1 MRQWIATICLLVL
14 GSFTQAQAAT
24 VLVVGDS
31 ISAAF
36 GLETQEGWVTLLEER
51 LLEHNPEFKVVN
63 ASISGETTGGGLAR
77 FPQLLTEHQ
86 PDYVIIELGGNDG
99 LRGLSLTQMSSNLT
113 GMVQQAKQQGAVVLL
128 LGMRLPGNYG
138 QRYTEAF
145 YNVYQQIAEREVAVG
160 DDTAGRA
167 AGQCLRRRQHAGRA
181 PAGVIVVE
189 IVLSFRLPT
198 KRFTVTNLLDILES
212 AGNAAIA
219 VAVKYIERE

>member
-1 MRQWIATICLLVL
+1 MRQWIATMCLLVL
-14 GSFTQAQAAT
+14 CSIGQAQAAT

-51 LLEHNPEFKVVN
+51 LREHNPEFKVVN

-77 FPQLLTEHQ
+77 FPQLLSEHQ

-113 GMVQQAKQQGAVVLL
+113 RMVQQAKQQDAVVLL

-138 QRYTEAF
+138 QRYTDAF
-145 YNVYQQIAEREVAVG
+145 YNVYQQIAEQENVAVV
-160 DDTAGRA
+160 DFFLAGVGGEEGMMQADGVHPTQMAQPLLLDNAWQRLA
-167 AGQCLRRRQHAGRA
+167 PLLPLA
-181 PAGVIVVE
+181 PAQ
-189 IVLSFRLPT
+189 
-198 KRFTVTNLLDILES
+198 
-212 AGNAAIA
+212 
-219 VAVKYIERE
+219 

>member
-14 GSFTQAQAAT
+14 SSFTQAQAAT

-77 FPQLLTEHQ
+77 FPQLLSQHQ

-145 YNVYQQIAEREVAVG
+145 YNVYQQIAERENVAIV
-160 DDTAGRA
+160 DFF
-167 AGQCLRRRQHAGRA
+167 L
-181 PAGVIVVE
+181 AGVGGEEGMMQADGVHPTQMAQP
-189 IVLSFRLPT
+189 RLLENAWQRLAP
-198 KRFTVTNLLDILES
+198 LLQLTP
-212 AGNAAIA
+212 AQ
-219 VAVKYIERE
+219 

>member
-1 MRQWIATICLLVL
+1 MRQWIATMCLLVL
-14 GSFTQAQAAT
+14 GSFGQAQAAT

-51 LLEHNPEFKVVN
+51 LREHNPEFKVVN

-77 FPQLLTEHQ
+77 FPQLLSEHQ

-113 GMVQQAKQQGAVVLL
+113 RMVQQAKQQDAVVLL

-145 YNVYQQIAEREVAVG
+145 YNVYQQIAEQENVAVV
-160 DDTAGRA
+160 DFFLAGVGGKEGMMQADGVHPTQMAQPLLLDNAWQRLA
-167 AGQCLRRRQHAGRA
+167 PLLPLA
-181 PAGVIVVE
+181 PAQ
-189 IVLSFRLPT
+189 
-198 KRFTVTNLLDILES
+198 
-212 AGNAAIA
+212 
-219 VAVKYIERE
+219 

>member
-14 GSFTQAQAAT
+14 CSIGQAQAAT

-51 LLEHNPEFKVVN
+51 LREHNPEFKVVN

-77 FPQLLTEHQ
+77 FRQLLSEHQ

-113 GMVQQAKQQGAVVLL
+113 RMVQQAKQQDAVVLL

-145 YNVYQQIAEREVAVG
+145 YNVYQQIAEQENVAVV
-160 DDTAGRA
+160 DFFLAGVGGEEGMMQADGVHPTQMAQPLLLDNAWQRLA
-167 AGQCLRRRQHAGRA
+167 PLLPLA
-181 PAGVIVVE
+181 PAQ
-189 IVLSFRLPT
+189 
-198 KRFTVTNLLDILES
+198 
-212 AGNAAIA
+212 
-219 VAVKYIERE
+219 

>member
-14 GSFTQAQAAT
+14 CSIGQAQAAT

-51 LLEHNPEFKVVN
+51 LREHNPEFKVVN

-77 FPQLLTEHQ
+77 FPQLLSEHQ

-113 GMVQQAKQQGAVVLL
+113 RMVQQAKQQDAVVLL

-145 YNVYQQIAEREVAVG
+145 YNVYQQIAEQENVAVV
-160 DDTAGRA
+160 DFFLAGVGGEEGMMQADGVHPTQMAQPLLLDNAWQRLA
-167 AGQCLRRRQHAGRA
+167 PLLPLA
-181 PAGVIVVE
+181 PAQ
-189 IVLSFRLPT
+189 
-198 KRFTVTNLLDILES
+198 
-212 AGNAAIA
+212 
-219 VAVKYIERE
+219 

>member
-1 MRQWIATICLLVL
+1 MRQWIATMCLLVL
-14 GSFTQAQAAT
+14 CSIGQAQAAT

-51 LLEHNPEFKVVN
+51 LREHNPEFKVVN

-77 FPQLLTEHQ
+77 FPQLLSEHQ

-113 GMVQQAKQQGAVVLL
+113 SMVQQAKQQDAVVLL

-145 YNVYQQIAEREVAVG
+145 YNVYQQIAEQENVAVVDFFLEG
-160 DDTAGRA
+160 VGGEEGMMQADGVHPTQMAQPLLLDNAWQRLA
-167 AGQCLRRRQHAGRA
+167 PLLPLA
-181 PAGVIVVE
+181 PAQ
-189 IVLSFRLPT
+189 
-198 KRFTVTNLLDILES
+198 
-212 AGNAAIA
+212 
-219 VAVKYIERE
+219 

>member
-77 FPQLLTEHQ
+77 FPQLLNQHQ

-145 YNVYQQIAEREVAVG
+145 YNVYQQIAERENVAVV
-160 DDTAGRA
+160 DFF
-167 AGQCLRRRQHAGRA
+167 L
-181 PAGVIVVE
+181 AGVGGEEGMMQADGVHPTQMAQP
-189 IVLSFRLPT
+189 RLLENAWQRLAP
-198 KRFTVTNLLDILES
+198 LLQLTP
-212 AGNAAIA
+212 AQ
-219 VAVKYIERE
+219 

>member
-1 MRQWIATICLLVL
+1 MRQWIATMCLLVL
-14 GSFTQAQAAT
+14 GSFGPAQAAT

-31 ISAAF
+31 ISAAS

-51 LLEHNPEFKVVN
+51 LREHNPEFKVVN

-77 FPQLLTEHQ
+77 FPQLLSEHQ

-113 GMVQQAKQQGAVVLL
+113 RMVQQAKQQDAVVLL

-145 YNVYQQIAEREVAVG
+145 YNVYQQIAEQENVAVV
-160 DDTAGRA
+160 DFFLAGVGGEEGMMQADGVHPTQMAQPLLLDNAWQRLA
-167 AGQCLRRRQHAGRA
+167 PLLPLA
-181 PAGVIVVE
+181 PAQ
-189 IVLSFRLPT
+189 
-198 KRFTVTNLLDILES
+198 
-212 AGNAAIA
+212 
-219 VAVKYIERE
+219 

>member
-1 MRQWIATICLLVL
+1 MRQWIATMCLLVL
-14 GSFTQAQAAT
+14 GSFGQAQAAT

-51 LLEHNPEFKVVN
+51 LLEHNPEFNVVN

-113 GMVQQAKQQGAVVLL
+113 RMVQQAKQQDAVVLL

-145 YNVYQQIAEREVAVG
+145 YNVYQQIAEQENVAVV
-160 DDTAGRA
+160 DFFLAGVGGEEGMMQADGVHPTQMAQPLLLDNAWQRLA
-167 AGQCLRRRQHAGRA
+167 PLLPLA
-181 PAGVIVVE
+181 PAQ
-189 IVLSFRLPT
+189 
-198 KRFTVTNLLDILES
+198 
-212 AGNAAIA
+212 
-219 VAVKYIERE
+219 

>member
-1 MRQWIATICLLVL
+1 MCLLVL
-14 GSFTQAQAAT
+14 CSIGQAQAAT

-51 LLEHNPEFKVVN
+51 LREHNPEFKVVN

-77 FPQLLTEHQ
+77 FPQLLSEHQ

-113 GMVQQAKQQGAVVLL
+113 SMVQQAKQQDAVVLL

-145 YNVYQQIAEREVAVG
+145 YNVYQQIAEQENVAVV
-160 DDTAGRA
+160 DFFLAGVGGEEGMMQADGVHPTQMAQPLLLDNAWQRLA
-167 AGQCLRRRQHAGRA
+167 PLLPLA
-181 PAGVIVVE
+181 PAQ
-189 IVLSFRLPT
+189 
-198 KRFTVTNLLDILES
+198 
-212 AGNAAIA
+212 
-219 VAVKYIERE
+219 

>member
-36 GLETQEGWVTLLEER
+36 GLETQEGWVALLEER

-63 ASISGETTGGGLAR
+63 ASISGETTGGGFAR
-77 FPQLLTEHQ
+77 FPQLLSQHQ

-145 YNVYQQIAEREVAVG
+145 YNVYQQIAERENVAVV
-160 DDTAGRA
+160 DFF
-167 AGQCLRRRQHAGRA
+167 L
-181 PAGVIVVE
+181 AGVGGEEGMMQADGVHPTQMAQP
-189 IVLSFRLPT
+189 RLLENAWQRLAP
-198 KRFTVTNLLDILES
+198 LLQLTP
-212 AGNAAIA
+212 AQ
-219 VAVKYIERE
+219 

>member
-1 MRQWIATICLLVL
+1 MRQWIATMCLLVL
-14 GSFTQAQAAT
+14 CSIGQAQAAT

-51 LLEHNPEFKVVN
+51 LREHNPEFKVVN

-113 GMVQQAKQQGAVVLL
+113 RMVQQAKQQDAVVLL

-145 YNVYQQIAEREVAVG
+145 YNVYQQIAEQEDVAVV
-160 DDTAGRA
+160 DFFLAGVGGE
-167 AGQCLRRRQHAGRA
+167 AGMMQADGVHPTQMAQPLLLDNAWQRLAPLLPLA
-181 PAGVIVVE
+181 PAQ
-189 IVLSFRLPT
+189 
-198 KRFTVTNLLDILES
+198 
-212 AGNAAIA
+212 
-219 VAVKYIERE
+219 

>member
-1 MRQWIATICLLVL
+1 MRQWIATMCLLVL

-51 LLEHNPEFKVVN
+51 LREHNPEFKVVN

-77 FPQLLTEHQ
+77 FPQLLSEHQ

-113 GMVQQAKQQGAVVLL
+113 RMVQQAKQQDAVVLL

-145 YNVYQQIAEREVAVG
+145 YNVYQQIAERENVAIV
-160 DDTAGRA
+160 DFF
-167 AGQCLRRRQHAGRA
+167 L
-181 PAGVIVVE
+181 AGVGGEEGMMQADGVHPTQMAQP
-189 IVLSFRLPT
+189 RLLENAWQRLAP
-198 KRFTVTNLLDILES
+198 LLQLTP
-212 AGNAAIA
+212 AQ
-219 VAVKYIERE
+219 

>member
-1 MRQWIATICLLVL
+1 MRQWIATMCLLVL
-14 GSFTQAQAAT
+14 CSIGQAQAAT

-51 LLEHNPEFKVVN
+51 LREHNPEFKVVN

-77 FPQLLTEHQ
+77 FPQLLSEHQ

-113 GMVQQAKQQGAVVLL
+113 RMVQQAKQQGAVVLL

-145 YNVYQQIAEREVAVG
+145 YNVYQQIAEQENVAVV
-160 DDTAGRA
+160 DFFLAGVGGEEGMMQADGVHPTQMAQPLLLDNAWQRLA
-167 AGQCLRRRQHAGRA
+167 PLLPLA
-181 PAGVIVVE
+181 PAQ
-189 IVLSFRLPT
+189 
-198 KRFTVTNLLDILES
+198 
-212 AGNAAIA
+212 
-219 VAVKYIERE
+219 

>member
-1 MRQWIATICLLVL
+1 MRQWIATMCLLVL
-14 GSFTQAQAAT
+14 CSIGQAQAAT

-51 LLEHNPEFKVVN
+51 LREHNPEFKVVN

-77 FPQLLTEHQ
+77 FPQLLSEHQ

-113 GMVQQAKQQGAVVLL
+113 RMVQQAKQQDAVVLL

-145 YNVYQQIAEREVAVG
+145 YNVYQQIAEQENVAVVDFFLEG
-160 DDTAGRA
+160 VGGEEGMMQADGVHPTQMAQPLLLDNAWQRLA
-167 AGQCLRRRQHAGRA
+167 PLLPLA
-181 PAGVIVVE
+181 PAQ
-189 IVLSFRLPT
+189 
-198 KRFTVTNLLDILES
+198 
-212 AGNAAIA
+212 
-219 VAVKYIERE
+219 

>member
-1 MRQWIATICLLVL
+1 MRQWIATMCLLVL
-14 GSFTQAQAAT
+14 CSIGQAQAAT

-51 LLEHNPEFKVVN
+51 LREHNPEFKVVN

-77 FPQLLTEHQ
+77 FPQLLSEHQ

-113 GMVQQAKQQGAVVLL
+113 RMVQQAKQQDAVVLL

-145 YNVYQQIAEREVAVG
+145 YNVYQQIAEQEDVSVVDFFLAGVG
-160 DDTAGRA
+160 GEEGMMQADGVHPTQMAQPLLLDNAWQRLA
-167 AGQCLRRRQHAGRA
+167 PLLPLA
-181 PAGVIVVE
+181 PAQ
-189 IVLSFRLPT
+189 
-198 KRFTVTNLLDILES
+198 
-212 AGNAAIA
+212 
-219 VAVKYIERE
+219 

>member
-1 MRQWIATICLLVL
+1 MRQWIATMCLLVL
-14 GSFTQAQAAT
+14 GSFGQAQAAT

-51 LLEHNPEFKVVN
+51 LREHNPEFKVVN

-77 FPQLLTEHQ
+77 FPQLLSEHQ

-113 GMVQQAKQQGAVVLL
+113 RMVQQAKQQDAVVLL

-145 YNVYQQIAEREVAVG
+145 YNVYQQIAEQENVAVV
-160 DDTAGRA
+160 DFFLAGVGGEEGMMQADGVHPTQMAQPLLLDNAWQRLA
-167 AGQCLRRRQHAGRA
+167 PLLPLA
-181 PAGVIVVE
+181 PAQ
-189 IVLSFRLPT
+189 
-198 KRFTVTNLLDILES
+198 
-212 AGNAAIA
+212 
-219 VAVKYIERE
+219 

>member
-1 MRQWIATICLLVL
+1 MRQWIATMCLLVL
-14 GSFTQAQAAT
+14 CSIGQTQAAT

-51 LLEHNPEFKVVN
+51 LREHNPEFKVVN

-77 FPQLLTEHQ
+77 FPQLLSEHQ

-113 GMVQQAKQQGAVVLL
+113 RMVQQAKQQDAVVLL

-145 YNVYQQIAEREVAVG
+145 YNVYQQIAEQENVAVV
-160 DDTAGRA
+160 DFFLAGVGGEEGMMQADGVHPTQMAQPLLLDNAWQRLA
-167 AGQCLRRRQHAGRA
+167 PLLPLA
-181 PAGVIVVE
+181 PAQ
-189 IVLSFRLPT
+189 
-198 KRFTVTNLLDILES
+198 
-212 AGNAAIA
+212 
-219 VAVKYIERE
+219 

>member
-1 MRQWIATICLLVL
+1 MRQWIAAICLLVL

-51 LLEHNPEFKVVN
+51 LREHNPEFKVVN

-77 FPQLLTEHQ
+77 FPQLLSEHQ

-113 GMVQQAKQQGAVVLL
+113 RMVQQAKQQDAVVLL

-145 YNVYQQIAEREVAVG
+145 YNVYQQIAEQENVAVV
-160 DDTAGRA
+160 DFFLAGVGGEEGMMQADGVHPTQMAQTLLLDNAWQRLA
-167 AGQCLRRRQHAGRA
+167 PLLPLA
-181 PAGVIVVE
+181 PAQ
-189 IVLSFRLPT
+189 
-198 KRFTVTNLLDILES
+198 
-212 AGNAAIA
+212 
-219 VAVKYIERE
+219 

>member
-1 MRQWIATICLLVL
+1 MRQWIATMCLLVL
-14 GSFTQAQAAT
+14 GSFGQAQAAT

-77 FPQLLTEHQ
+77 FPQLLSEHQ

-113 GMVQQAKQQGAVVLL
+113 RMVQQAKQQDAVVLL

-145 YNVYQQIAEREVAVG
+145 YNVYQQIAEQEDVAVV
-160 DDTAGRA
+160 DFFLAGVGGE
-167 AGQCLRRRQHAGRA
+167 AGMMQADGVHPTQMAQPLLLDNAWQRLAPLLPLA
-181 PAGVIVVE
+181 PAQ
-189 IVLSFRLPT
+189 
-198 KRFTVTNLLDILES
+198 
-212 AGNAAIA
+212 
-219 VAVKYIERE
+219 

>member
-1 MRQWIATICLLVL
+1 MRQWIATMCLLVL
-14 GSFTQAQAAT
+14 CSIGQAQAAT

-51 LLEHNPEFKVVN
+51 LREHNPEFKVVN

-77 FPQLLTEHQ
+77 FPQLLSEHQ

-113 GMVQQAKQQGAVVLL
+113 RMVQQAKQQDAVVLL

-145 YNVYQQIAEREVAVG
+145 YNVYQQIAEQEDVAVV
-160 DDTAGRA
+160 DFFLAGVGGEEGMMQADGVHPTQMAQPLLLDNAWQRLA
-167 AGQCLRRRQHAGRA
+167 PLLPLA
-181 PAGVIVVE
+181 PAQ
-189 IVLSFRLPT
+189 
-198 KRFTVTNLLDILES
+198 
-212 AGNAAIA
+212 
-219 VAVKYIERE
+219 

>member
-1 MRQWIATICLLVL
+1 MRQWIATMCLLVL
-14 GSFTQAQAAT
+14 CSIGQAQAAT

-51 LLEHNPEFKVVN
+51 LREHNPEFKVVN

-77 FPQLLTEHQ
+77 FPQLLSEHQ

-99 LRGLSLTQMSSNLT
+99 LRGLSLTQMSSNLIR
-113 GMVQQAKQQGAVVLL
+113 MVQQAKQQDAVVLL

-145 YNVYQQIAEREVAVG
+145 YNVYQQIAEQENVAVV
-160 DDTAGRA
+160 DFFLAGVGGEEGMMQADGVHPTQMAQPLLLDNAWQRLA
-167 AGQCLRRRQHAGRA
+167 PLLPLA
-181 PAGVIVVE
+181 PAQ
-189 IVLSFRLPT
+189 
-198 KRFTVTNLLDILES
+198 
-212 AGNAAIA
+212 
-219 VAVKYIERE
+219 

>member
-1 MRQWIATICLLVL
+1 MRQWIATMCLLVL
-14 GSFTQAQAAT
+14 GSFGQAQAAT

-51 LLEHNPEFKVVN
+51 LREHNPEFKVVN

-77 FPQLLTEHQ
+77 FPQLLSEHQ

-113 GMVQQAKQQGAVVLL
+113 RMVQQAKQQDAVVLL

-145 YNVYQQIAEREVAVG
+145 YNVYQQIAEQEDVAVV
-160 DDTAGRA
+160 DFFLAGVGGEEGMMQADGAHPTQMAQPLLLDNAWQRLA
-167 AGQCLRRRQHAGRA
+167 PLLPLA
-181 PAGVIVVE
+181 PAQ
-189 IVLSFRLPT
+189 
-198 KRFTVTNLLDILES
+198 
-212 AGNAAIA
+212 
-219 VAVKYIERE
+219 

>member
-1 MRQWIATICLLVL
+1 MRQWIATMCLLVL
-14 GSFTQAQAAT
+14 CSIGQAQAAT

-51 LLEHNPEFKVVN
+51 LLEHNPEFKVIN

-77 FPQLLTEHQ
+77 FPQLLSEHQ

-113 GMVQQAKQQGAVVLL
+113 SMVQQAKQQDAVVLL

-145 YNVYQQIAEREVAVG
+145 YNVYQQIAEQENVAVVNFF
-160 DDTAGRA
+160 
-167 AGQCLRRRQHAGRA
+167 L
-181 PAGVIVVE
+181 AGVGGEEGMMQADGVH
-189 IVLSFRLPT
+189 PT
-198 KRFTVTNLLDILES
+198 QMAQPLLLD
-212 AGNAAIA
+212 NAWQRLAPLLPLTPA
-219 VAVKYIERE
+219 Q